1 MKNTITYSVVF
12 MSALFFLFLN
22 GLAFNRVIFRTELM
36 KYVPNVWSHSIFENN
51 QIALCEHCMGS
62 I

>member
-1 MKNTITYSVVF
+1 MYMKNTITYSVVF

-36 KYVPNVWSHSIFENN
+36 KYVPNV
-51 QIALCEHCMGS
+51 
-62 I
+62 

>member
-1 MKNTITYSVVF
+1 MYMKNTITYSVVF

-36 KYVPNVWSHSIFENN
+36 KCVPNV
-51 QIALCEHCMGS
+51 
-62 I
+62 